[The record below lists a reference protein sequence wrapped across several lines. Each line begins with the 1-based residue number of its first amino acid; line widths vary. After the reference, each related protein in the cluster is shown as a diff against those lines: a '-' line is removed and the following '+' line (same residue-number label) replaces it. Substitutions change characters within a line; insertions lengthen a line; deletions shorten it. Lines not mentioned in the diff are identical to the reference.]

1 MWFFQKLALDQSIS
15 GPIDNLIARS
25 GWHET
30 LKLSADSES
39 KSDDTPLFET
49 LTDDEILE
57 AVKKDEDIDLSHVP
71 DEGTSHSEAY
81 SCATWMQ
88 QQKEFS
94 TTQLMLMRN
103 IRDVAAQKKLSS
115 LKQKLITD
123 FILFL
128 F

>member
-1 MWFFQKLALDQSIS
+1 M
-15 GPIDNLIARS
+15 
-25 GWHET
+25 
-30 LKLSADSES
+30 
-39 KSDDTPLFET
+39 
-49 LTDDEILE
+49 
-57 AVKKDEDIDLSHVP
+57 P

-81 SCATWMQ
+81 SCATVLFNWMQ

-94 TTQLMLMRN
+94 ATQLMLMRN

>member
-1 MWFFQKLALDQSIS
+1 M
-15 GPIDNLIARS
+15 
-25 GWHET
+25 
-30 LKLSADSES
+30 
-39 KSDDTPLFET
+39 
-49 LTDDEILE
+49 
-57 AVKKDEDIDLSHVP
+57 KKDEDIDLSHMP

-81 SCATWMQ
+81 SCANVLFNLMQ

-94 TTQLMLMRN
+94 ATQLMLMRN